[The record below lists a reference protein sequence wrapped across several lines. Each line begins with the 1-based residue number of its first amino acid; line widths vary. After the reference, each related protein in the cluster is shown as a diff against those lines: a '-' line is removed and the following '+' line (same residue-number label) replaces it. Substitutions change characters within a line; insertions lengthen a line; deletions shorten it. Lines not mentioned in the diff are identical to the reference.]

1 MWWREL
7 LWLCSEFLPF
17 CWSWQSPQVS
27 LPRLVVL
34 HHKQGHRHPCHP
46 DSSHYCSQTSPAG
59 SRTQGSTPMRWRER
73 GQEGK
78 NKQKKLKIKSKT
90 DLYRD
95 IGNRELICTCK
106 NTNVFNIACFEV
118 QLIKMLAMFQAAME
132 NDPRRPVKDHQ
143 STFKNTRRV
152 WEWGKRMKMGEGE
165 NTKQTWEMTENFIN
179 VWSELMDGSAVFV
192 EVREAGLVLLCLEVK
207 LEFWFSNHES
217 KW

>member
-7 LWLCSEFLPF
+7 LWLGSEFDLPS

-59 SRTQGSTPMRWRER
+59 SRTQGSTPMRWRGR

-95 IGNRELICTCK
+95 IGNRQLICTCK

-118 QLIKMLAMFQAAME
+118 QLIKMLAMFQTAME

-143 STFKNTRRV
+143 STFKNTQSVGMR
-152 WEWGKRMKMGEGE
+152 
-165 NTKQTWEMTENFIN
+165 QTHE
-179 VWSELMDGSAVFV
+179 DGGGWKYKGNM
-192 EVREAGLVLLCLEVK
+192 RDDRK
-207 LEFWFSNHES
+207 LY
-217 KW
+217 